1 MVFGENQLFPSLISL
16 SPLSTAHPLVLQHQW
31 VRTSSTCYGTFI
43 LAMDR
48 SLGFGS
54 TPSDFL
60 ALFGLDFSSAFP
72 HGTGSLSVDY
82 EYLALE
88 DGPPVFRQDFSCPAL
103 LFSSSVPHSGFRI

>member
-54 TPSDFL
+54 TPRDFF
-60 ALFGLDFSSAFP
+60 ALFDSISLRLPYSVNLATECKSLT
-72 HGTGSLSVDY
+72 HYTKGTQSPLR
-82 EYLALE
+82 A
-88 DGPPVFRQDFSCPAL
+88 PTF
-103 LFSSSVPHSGFRI
+103 